1 MLAPG
6 EAIVSILPEE
16 NYIFSNGTSASA
28 AFVTGELALAMS
40 YCDRLQLDDIKKQIC
55 ESIDVDRD
63 KDKYISINSEGRIDA
78 YKLLLNIK

>member
-55 ESIDVDRD
+55 KSVDVDR
-63 KDKYISINSEGRIDA
+63 DKYISINSEGRIDA